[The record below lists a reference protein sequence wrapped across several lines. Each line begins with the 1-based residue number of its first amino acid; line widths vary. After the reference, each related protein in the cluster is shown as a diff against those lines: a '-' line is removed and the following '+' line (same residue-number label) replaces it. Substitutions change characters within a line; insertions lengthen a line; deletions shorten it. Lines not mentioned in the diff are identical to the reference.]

1 MNLTLAAMIATL
13 QYGSIN
19 VALGRQESLGLT
31 ALFFA
36 ASVLIEAIGLTVKT
50 ISMTFTSGSQ
60 SA

>member
-1 MNLTLAAMIATL
+1 LSQFLWIRGWISSRIYA
-13 QYGSIN
+13 
-19 VALGRQESLGLT
+19 SLGLT